1 MAGDARCNETCGRV
15 LRGERVEKKKVWLA
29 QGITQGQSLGQPG
42 RAESPAVTSVSPF
55 SGGNCQSAAS
65 HIALSLKL
73 IAIVT
78 PRDPED
84 ANASAIALLVWR
96 IRLLNRR

>member
-1 MAGDARCNETCGRV
+1 MAAAQDVTRHVTVCRGR
-15 LRGERVEKKKVWLA
+15 VWLA
-29 QGITQGQSLGQPG
+29 HGMTQDQSLGQPG
-42 RAESPAVTSVSPF
+42 RVESPAVTSVSPF

-65 HIALSLKL
+65 HIAPSLKL

-84 ANASAIALLVWR
+84 AKASAIALLER
-96 IRLLNRR
+96 E